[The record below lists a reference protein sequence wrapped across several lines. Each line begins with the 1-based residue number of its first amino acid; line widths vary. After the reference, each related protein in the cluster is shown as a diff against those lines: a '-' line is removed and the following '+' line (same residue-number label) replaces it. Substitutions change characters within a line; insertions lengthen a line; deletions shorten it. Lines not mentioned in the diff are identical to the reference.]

1 MRRPRRPAHPEAATD
16 AVLAMVESSG
26 LLLGVE
32 AHSYFDLARAAA
44 WQPLYVQIPAVEGLA
59 HFTRMAR
66 LCEMPVL
73 AAGGVPVES
82 ASSFRASGAAGI

>member
-1 MRRPRRPAHPEAATD
+1 M
-16 AVLAMVESSG
+16 
-26 LLLGVE
+26 
-32 AHSYFDLARAAA
+32 
-44 WQPLYVQIPAVEGLA
+44 QIPAVEGLA

-82 ASSFRASGAAGI
+82 ASSFRASGAAGILIDDDVRDALDPAYRVTQWSRLPG